1 MRNLDERVVREIHG
15 ELKVKHPEFCTCA
28 QCADDVVALVLNHS
42 QPRYATTDTGTAL
55 ANLDMWGD
63 ETRAELAVLVL
74 DAMKRVAKEPRHDA
88 SQTGR

>member
-1 MRNLDERVVREIHG
+1 MKNLIESVVREIHG
-15 ELKVKHPEFCTCA
+15 ELKVKHPEFCTCT

-74 DAMKRVAKEPRHDA
+74 DAMQRVAREPRHGA
-88 SQTGR
+88 SKTGR